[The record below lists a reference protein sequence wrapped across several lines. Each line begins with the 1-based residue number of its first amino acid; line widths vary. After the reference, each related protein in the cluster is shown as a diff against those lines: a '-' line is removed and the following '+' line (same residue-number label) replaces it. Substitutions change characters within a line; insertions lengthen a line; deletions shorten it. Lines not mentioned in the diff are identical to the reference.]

1 MNTLLVA
8 ILFTVSVLC
17 LAFYIYDNWS
27 HGWDLDLPTL
37 FGMVCIAIFPV
48 INVGMVI
55 YMIVTAKWGKVILK
69 GRGR

>member
-8 ILFTVSVLC
+8 ILFTVLC

-27 HGWDLDLPTL
+27 CGFNLLLTDSMLMFLVSVIP
-37 FGMVCIAIFPV
+37 VVNICIVFYLILKNHSGHV
-48 INVGMVI
+48 IM
-55 YMIVTAKWGKVILK
+55 K